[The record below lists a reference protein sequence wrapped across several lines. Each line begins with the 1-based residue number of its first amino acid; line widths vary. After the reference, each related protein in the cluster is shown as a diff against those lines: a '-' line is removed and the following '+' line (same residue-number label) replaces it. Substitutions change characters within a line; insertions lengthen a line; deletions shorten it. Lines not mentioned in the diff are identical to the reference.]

1 MDKNLN
7 EAILDNIFGKD
18 KLSDTQK
25 IDKKLAKELP
35 DYNPVNPKAPLNQ
48 TGIFTTDSDE
58 IKKRLTGAL
67 GVVIGNN
74 TVKSMA
80 NKAIKT
86 FPIIV
91 SDDISPETTVMF
103 KSYMEEQYCNDLSLL
118 ISNMTIDLS
127 KFKKNSSDG
136 NIAIQALNVVSN
148 NDFSKQSLA
157 RKALNGNLSTDDV
170 FKNSISYTLLRTESF
185 DTSKYTTG
193 NDVVDNLLSEA
204 AVMPSS
210 AVNDYIGTV
219 TALYEHVLNEAVT
232 IPQSLETKVRND
244 QIELSLASYL
254 RCILDKKGIDIEKTC
269 GLNID
274 FKHMHYNI
282 TDSEYEVICKLI
294 QNTYNISDTRYKGC
308 IKKVANSTDSEK
320 DEQFKL
326 LLKCA
331 RDDNFDPTT
340 TPQPGPGTVGRTNE
354 PRGTNG
360 GGNGNPRSNFDGN
373 EIDNTVA
380 HGKYLQYEKDYNTF
394 RSAVA
399 AGLDHETAKIA
410 DKYFNQTLA
419 PLRYGKVNNGIS
431 VNWKDHGENTELRT
445 MADVLALPENE
456 IIRDRFNKALYLL
469 STNRIAGHEFIS
481 YSIDR
486 LGIPIG
492 PNVRNNI
499 ISTYPT
505 ENVVLKGSG
514 GYSLGT
520 SDVFSSGNNGR
531 IKNLSNRKGT
541 MPLSADERE
550 AAMNA
555 IDNGYDISIN
565 PKIYEIAHKITGE
578 DWKKALKYMGIGA
591 AVGAGAGATGAGI
604 AVAAGVTVACPWIL
618 PVIAGGAAISG
629 LGTLVGALVHAK
641 HKKGKVLAN
650 TYVGWERVEALIND
664 LDRNY
669 LNVRKMYT
677 DVYRQRNDYITDY
690 AKSQNSG
697 DRNYSTSYE
706 LHSEKKTE
714 VNLFKEFT
722 NKMGRVYD
730 ADITCGPL
738 REEFKKQ
745 TDGQTLTEAVES
757 TSVHDCINIDRYE
770 DLCECICDMTR
781 DSRVAY
787 VPDLDT
793 LKMKA
798 EIFEECLVNVPY
810 LAESFI
816 SKITGKSKKPTTIVV
831 SNKLPV
837 SYETVEIKNK
847 NKQVEPLIVPEFE
860 AQHML
865 AYGSVEYDRKTI
877 KDRRYNEP
885 LFLTVKFKSRYADDK
900 YSDNELTA
908 VIGVQGIITRVPSEE
923 MVLILKD
930 NAGVDTD
937 RDAANII
944 ADNDKQ
950 SSLLTILNQLGS
962 GNKLDLDKSGP
973 IWNNLTKSTQLAL
986 ANKLAGKS
994 GNTVANAHLIF
1005 SESEINKVKIDSNID
1020 YTKNIKLAEKL
1031 IKKYNASELIIAN
1044 DLTETAHICDDIEK
1058 ISFDVVP
1065 YSALR
1070 SKSSSDQTTAILN
1083 QISRNRI

>member
-35 DYNPVNPKAPLNQ
+35 DYNPVNPKSPVNQ
-48 TGIFTTDSDE
+48 TGIFTTDSNE

-67 GVVIGNN
+67 GVVVGNN
-74 TVKSMA
+74 TIKSMA

-86 FPIIV
+86 FPIII
-91 SDDISPETTVMF
+91 SDDVSPETTVMF

-127 KFKKNSSDG
+127 KFKKNNSDG

-157 RKALNGNLSTDDV
+157 RKALSGNLSADDV

-185 DTSKYTTG
+185 DSSKYTTG
-193 NDVVDNLLSEA
+193 NEVVDNILSEA

-219 TALYEHVLNEAVT
+219 STLYEQVLNEAVT
-232 IPQSLETKVRND
+232 IPQSLLAKVNSNCAGWEAYLKNFSANQNSANIINANNLIPSEIIDKCNLTDSEFETICK
-244 QIELSLASYL
+244 SLKETY
-254 RCILDKKGIDIEKTC
+254 C
-269 GLNID
+269 
-274 FKHMHYNI
+274 I
-282 TDSEYEVICKLI
+282 TDSKYMNTITKI
-294 QNTYNISDTRYKGC
+294 QN
-308 IKKVANSTDSEK
+308 STK
-320 DEQFKL
+320 DEKKAQLELLFKCGRNPSFVPP
-326 LLKCA
+326 K
-331 RDDNFDPTT
+331 N
-340 TPQPGPGTVGRTNE
+340 QPGKSEERDRRPKTNDF
-354 PRGTNG
+354 T
-360 GGNGNPRSNFDGN
+360 GN
-373 EIDNTVA
+373 EVDNLMYSDD
-380 HGKYLQYEKDYNTF
+380 GSKYLNYTKDYKTF

-410 DKYFNQTLA
+410 DRYFNQVLT
-419 PLRYGKVNNGIS
+419 PLRYKNIHDGIRQDWRS
-431 VNWKDHGENTELRT
+431 TAENADIRT
-445 MADVLALPENE
+445 MADALALPENE

-492 PNVRNNI
+492 NAVRNNI
-499 ISTYPT
+499 ISMYPT
-505 ENVVLKGSG
+505 ENVILKGAG

-520 SDVFSSGNNGR
+520 SAVFTGSNNTRKKNMQGR
-531 IKNLSNRKGT
+531 HSI
-541 MPLSADERE
+541 MPMSDDERE

-555 IDNGYDISIN
+555 IDNGYEISID
-565 PKIYEIAHKITGE
+565 PKIYEIAHKIGRE
-578 DWKKALKYMGIGA
+578 DLKQAIKYMGIGS
-591 AVGAGAGATGAGI
+591 VIGAGTGASGVGIAAAAGAT
-604 AVAAGVTVACPWIL
+604 AAMPWLL
-618 PVIAGGAAISG
+618 PVMAGGATVAGIGS
-629 LGTLVGALVHAK
+629 LVAALVAAK
-641 HKKGKVLAN
+641 RKKGKISSA

-677 DVYRQRNDYITDY
+677 DVYKQRNDY
-690 AKSQNSG
+690 AQ
-697 DRNYSTSYE
+697 SYE
-706 LHSEKKTE
+706 LHSEKNAE
-714 VNLFKEFT
+714 VNAYKEFT
-722 NKMGRVYD
+722 DKLSRVYN

-738 REEFKKQ
+738 REEFAKQ
-745 TDGQTLTEAVES
+745 TDGKTLTEAVE
-757 TSVHDCINIDRYE
+757 TDGVHDCIDADVYE

-781 DSRVAY
+781 NNKAAY
-787 VPDLDT
+787 VPDYDT
-793 LKMKA
+793 LKMKVD
-798 EIFEECLVNVPY
+798 IFEECLVDIPY
-810 LAESFI
+810 LTESFI
-816 SKITGKSKKPTTIVV
+816 SKITGKLKKPTTIVV

-837 SYETVEIKNK
+837 SYETIEIKNK

-860 AQHML
+860 AKHML

-908 VIGVQGIITRVPSEE
+908 VIGVQGVITRVPSDE

-930 NAGVDTD
+930 NAGADTD

-950 SSLLTILNQLGS
+950 SSLLTVLNQLGT
-962 GNKLDLDKSGP
+962 GNKLNLDKSGP

-994 GNTVANAHLIF
+994 GNIIANAHLIF
-1005 SESEINKVKIDSNID
+1005 SESEINKVKIDTNID

-1044 DLTETAHICDDIEK
+1044 DLTETAYICDDIEK
-1058 ISFDVVP
+1058 ISFDVVQ
-1065 YSALR
+1065 YNALR
-1070 SKSSSDQTTAILN
+1070 SKSSSDQTSAILN

>member
-157 RKALNGNLSTDDV
+157 RKALSGNLSTDDV

-193 NDVVDNLLSEA
+193 NDIFDNLLSEA

-219 TALYEHVLNEAVT
+219 TALYEQVLNEAVT
-232 IPQSLETKVRND
+232 IPQSLETKARNN
-244 QIELSLASYL
+244 QIELSTAAYL
-254 RCILDKKGIDIEKTC
+254 MCIINRSDTATEKTF

-294 QNTYNISDTRYKGC
+294 QNTYGIPDTKYKAC
-308 IKKVANSTDSEK
+308 IKKVANSTDAEK
-320 DEQFKL
+320 DNQFEL

-331 RDDNFDPTT
+331 KDVNFAPNP
-340 TPQPGPGTVGRTNE
+340 TPQPEPGTNGRTNE
-354 PRGTNG
+354 PRR
-360 GGNGNPRSNFDGN
+360 GGNGTPKNNFDGN
-373 EIDNTVA
+373 ETDNDVYSNSE
-380 HGKYLQYEKDYNTF
+380 YLQYKKDYNTF

-399 AGLDHETAKIA
+399 AGLDNETAKIA

-419 PLRYGKVNNGIS
+419 PLRYRKVNCGHP
-431 VNWKDHGENTELRT
+431 VKWKDYGENTELRT

-492 PNVRNNI
+492 PNVRTNI

-505 ENVVLKGSG
+505 ENVVLKGTG

-520 SDVFSSGNNGR
+520 SGVFDSGNNSR
-531 IKNLSNRKGT
+531 IKNLNNRKGT
-541 MPLSADERE
+541 MPLSTDERE

-591 AVGAGAGATGAGI
+591 AVGAGAGAAGAGI

-618 PVIAGGAAISG
+618 PVIAGGAAVTG
-629 LGTLVGALVHAK
+629 LGTLVATLVSAK
-641 HKKGKVLAN
+641 RKKDKTPAAR
-650 TYVGWERVEALIND
+650 YVGWERVEALIND

-677 DVYRQRNDYITDY
+677 DVYRQRNDYIIDY

-697 DRNYSTSYE
+697 ERNYSTSHE

-722 NKMGRVYD
+722 NKMSRVYD

-738 REEFKKQ
+738 REEFEKQ

-757 TSVHDCINIDRYE
+757 TGVHDCINTDAYE

-781 DSRVAY
+781 NSKVAY

-793 LKMKA
+793 LKMKT
-798 EIFEECLVNVPY
+798 EIFEECLVDVPY

-1065 YSALR
+1065 YGALR